1 MRRFINSF
9 FGRTVGQVMILS
21 LVMPF
26 VTLGL
31 VNRAEAQ
38 IQGAPTWAV
47 IEFVDKSPEG
57 RAGIGALAA
66 EAVQSELAKLQRY
79 DMLPQETVSRTISSL
94 GLQNPPT
101 DQVSL
106 LRLAGELRATT
117 LVTGEVVNWRV
128 ESVGGGKRADVI
140 LRVVVMDVASG
151 LPVNGAALS
160 ASSSVRTGDIE
171 DATVVQEALVTGAA
185 KAVSIIN
192 SQTLPVAT
200 VLNTRENTALI
211 NQGSRTGFRDG
222 MEVIVIRGRDQ
233 VATAKV
239 SDLEPDSAIVTIT
252 RPIRGIQ
259 PGDRVRAVFAVPV
272 ASPKFG
278 AEGGI
283 EVMRPRER
291 GRPPGS
297 GFGTLLIV
305 LGLAALL
312 LTGGNSTGFSPAES
326 VSAEAL
332 MYPDSSGRSAVKIS
346 WKRDI
351 FARGNSQTM
360 QWQVFRDDVLGTP
373 VQVADGIAGSTID
386 DDAVTRDISWGNFE
400 GVIGGNTC
408 NVTEMPLED
417 ATVAGVIAGRA
428 YSYAVALVYKL
439 SSIDLPDG
447 GGTGGGTGGGSGGGG
462 TASDCYFVSKQVAA
476 KGVATPLPRPS
487 LVNPGSNAV
496 IAGDTIFTFGSVVN
510 ASFPMNIEYALQV
523 SSDPNF
529 PKAKSKVYARVT
541 RGDLGTLSSG
551 TVTNLLSRLA
561 SDFGVGVT
569 EFYWRIGARN
579 VADKPGPVPDQSGER
594 YVFSPS
600 RRFTIPA
607 PPPPPPSL

>member
-211 NQGSRTGFRDG
+211 NQ
-222 MEVIVIRGRDQ
+222 
-233 VATAKV
+233 
-239 SDLEPDSAIVTIT
+239 
-252 RPIRGIQ
+252 
-259 PGDRVRAVFAVPV
+259 VR
-272 ASPKFG
+272 
-278 AEGGI
+278 E
-283 EVMRPRER
+283 
-291 GRPPGS
+291 PGS
-297 GFGTLLIV
+297 
-305 LGLAALL
+305 
-312 LTGGNSTGFSPAES
+312 E
-326 VSAEAL
+326 
-332 MYPDSSGRSAVKIS
+332 
-346 WKRDI
+346 
-351 FARGNSQTM
+351 
-360 QWQVFRDDVLGTP
+360 
-373 VQVADGIAGSTID
+373 
-386 DDAVTRDISWGNFE
+386 
-400 GVIGGNTC
+400 
-408 NVTEMPLED
+408 
-417 ATVAGVIAGRA
+417 
-428 YSYAVALVYKL
+428 
-439 SSIDLPDG
+439 
-447 GGTGGGTGGGSGGGG
+447 
-462 TASDCYFVSKQVAA
+462 TA
-476 KGVATPLPRPS
+476 
-487 LVNPGSNAV
+487 
-496 IAGDTIFTFGSVVN
+496 
-510 ASFPMNIEYALQV
+510 
-523 SSDPNF
+523 
-529 PKAKSKVYARVT
+529 
-541 RGDLGTLSSG
+541 
-551 TVTNLLSRLA
+551 
-561 SDFGVGVT
+561 
-569 EFYWRIGARN
+569 WR
-579 VADKPGPVPDQSGER
+579 
-594 YVFSPS
+594 
-600 RRFTIPA
+600 
-607 PPPPPPSL
+607 